1 MTDDLTMLHYIAQDS
16 AAMAKTQ
23 AELVMAWARRLE
35 APQRPILASAVPL
48 RPTGQ
53 AAKRVKCLIARRIV
67 EKTEIY
73 WSKK

>member
-1 MTDDLTMLHYIAQDS
+1 MTDCLAILHHITQDS
-16 AAMAKTQ
+16 AAMARLQ
-23 AELVMAWARRLE
+23 AELVMAWARRFE

-48 RPTGQ
+48 RATGQ
-53 AAKRVKCLIARRIV
+53 AAKRLACPVARRIV